1 MQYTELVEA
10 VVTEHVPGGA
20 LPSKATLE
28 AWMIVMEGA
37 VARAEPAVESFESFF
52 RQQFGRVYALLY
64 RVTGSAEDAEDLA
77 QELFLQVSRQRPPL
91 WESPTA
97 TGWLWKAAG
106 HMALNE
112 LRGSRRRR
120 DRETRAVSHDRPL
133 RLVREMLQD
142 PAEGAERRE
151 QQQEVRGVLKTLRPR
166 ESTLLLLRHSG
177 LSYAAVAQALELNPA
192 SVGKLLARAEAHFRE
207 QYEAARRASSNPMR
221 EGDAS

>member
-1 MQYTELVEA
+1 
-10 VVTEHVPGGA
+10 
-20 LPSKATLE
+20 
-28 AWMIVMEGA
+28 MIVMEGA
-37 VARAEPAVESFESFF
+37 VAPTEPAAESFESFF
-52 RQQFGRVYALLY
+52 RQHFGRVYALLY

-77 QELFLQVSRQRPPL
+77 QELFLRVSRQQPPL

-97 TGWLWKAAG
+97 AGWLWKAAG

-112 LRGSRRRR
+112 LRSSRRRR
-120 DRETRAVSHDRPL
+120 YRETRAVDHDRPL

-151 QQQEVRGVLKTLRPR
+151 QREEVRGVLRTLRPR

-192 SVGKLLARAEAHFRE
+192 SVGKLLARAEARFRE
-207 QYEAARRASSNPMR
+207 HYEASQRASSKPVR